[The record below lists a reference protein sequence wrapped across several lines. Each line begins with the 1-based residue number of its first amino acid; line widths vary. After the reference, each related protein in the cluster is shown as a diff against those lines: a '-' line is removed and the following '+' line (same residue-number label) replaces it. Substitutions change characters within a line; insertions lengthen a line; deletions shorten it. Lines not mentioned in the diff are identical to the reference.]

1 MIKAEIIADSKND
14 LGHRITSMVLI
25 YPRYIHSEVMTHR
38 VFSRNAASSRAIP
51 FHEPE
56 KAIDMVREVR
66 NNPFIPVAWQK
77 GHKGMQG
84 FEYHEDPSTIDYLTK
99 QWLFAKDCAIDTM
112 LRIDSNDVTKQI
124 TNRPLEPFMWY
135 RAIVTSTEWENFF
148 QLRCP
153 QYEIFAGPENT
164 EEYRCSGRSWKD
176 LMNDKNG
183 LARDFDTDNILE
195 KLSYNKGQAEIHLM
209 MLAESMWDA
218 MNESVPK
225 QVPAG
230 QWHIPFGD
238 KFNDERISDT
248 LYHLGQ
254 NKILVNNFDLEQA
267 KIEIATARCARVSY
281 LNYEGKDDY
290 EADFRLFKQLK
301 DSGHMSPFE
310 HCAKAMDVEDMDN
323 YMRMEDSVVDP
334 GWCRNFKGFIQLRS
348 KIGG

>member
-1 MIKAEIIADSKND
+1 MKINAKIIADSRND
-14 LGHRITSMVLI
+14 LGHRITSMVLT

-51 FHEPE
+51 FNEPE

-84 FEYHEDPSTIDYLTK
+84 FEYHTDPTTIDYLTK
-99 QWLFAKDCAIDTM
+99 QWLFAKDCAIDAM
-112 LRIDSNDVTKQI
+112 LRVDSNDVTKQI
-124 TNRPLEPFMWY
+124 TNRPLESYMWY

-148 QLRCP
+148 KLRCP
-153 QYEIFAGPENT
+153 QYHFEGGVFRSKKDALVQIRKILGESDFENT
-164 EEYRCSGRSWKD
+164 DDYYLWAS
-176 LMNDKNG
+176 L
-183 LARDFDTDNILE
+183 
-195 KLSYNKGQAEIHLM
+195 NKGQAEIHLM

-218 MNESVPK
+218 MNDSLPQ

-238 KFNDERISDT
+238 KFDDERISDT

-301 DSGHMSPFE
+301 DSEHASPFE
-310 HCAKAMDVEDMDN
+310 HCAKAMDIDDLDN
-323 YMRMEDSVVDP
+323 NIVIENGITYP
-334 GWCRNFKGFIQLRS
+334 GRCRNFTGFIQLRAS
-348 KIGG
+348 SGL